1 MNQIFP
7 SPLRLPVSLLLG
19 LTLALAGWE
28 LAGQLS
34 VARWL
39 ATLLSPD
46 LTDTSQAVVHFS
58 WLPRLAICLLAGAAL
73 GLAGTLMQQ
82 VLRNPLASPTTL
94 GVASGAQLALMMVT
108 LFAPSWLLLGR
119 EWIAMAGGCL
129 AMGLVFAL
137 AWRHQL
143 NPVVIVF
150 AGLVINLYLAAISMG
165 LLLFFQEELK
175 GLLVW
180 GSGSL
185 VQNSWSGVSYLLPRL
200 LLAVVLAA
208 VLVRP
213 LAVLELDDASARSLG
228 VSLQHLRFA
237 GLGLAVFVTACVVS
251 VVGLIGFIGLA
262 APALVRLLGVRKLA
276 LRLLWAPLL
285 GALLLAATDLLL
297 QSLSRSGSVLIPT
310 GAMTALLGAP
320 LLLWLIPRLGIK
332 SGTPKANAA
341 LLVARH
347 PAPARL
353 VGLMLMGLVVAVMAS
368 LLFGQ
373 GIDGWH
379 WPSWL
384 RWQAQLEW
392 RLPRTLAAGAAGM
405 LLALAGTLLQR
416 VSSNPMASPELLGV
430 SGGTFMG
437 VIATALLLP
446 ALPLPMM
453 LAGGL
458 LGAFGCLLLLLL
470 VNRSHGFQPER
481 LLVNRSHGFQP
492 ERLLLSGIAI
502 TALFEPLQAIA
513 LANGDL
519 RVQQLLSWM
528 SGSTYY
534 VTLPIAGGLV
544 VLALTLLAACLLL
557 SRWLDLLPM
566 GPAVAAALGI
576 RLNRAQLAILL
587 LVAVLTASA
596 TLVVGPLSFVGLLA
610 PHMAKLMG
618 LVRARW
624 HLLGAAVSGA
634 LLMVS
639 ADWIGQQILFP
650 QEVPVGLV
658 STLLGGAY
666 FMWCLRRL

>member
-1 MNQIFP
+1 MSSSLS
-7 SPLRLPVSLLLG
+7 SPLLRPGLCLLVLTLG
-19 LTLALAGWE
+19 LACAE
-28 LAGQLS
+28 LARQLPGALWWQALFS
-34 VARWL
+34 PELDDAR
-39 ATLLSPD
+39 
-46 LTDTSQAVVHFS
+46 QAVVHFS

-108 LFAPSWLLLGR
+108 LLAPSWLLIGR
-119 EWIAMAGGCL
+119 EWIAMAGGSL

-137 AWRHQL
+137 AWRRQL

-185 VQNSWSGVSYLLPRL
+185 AQNSWSGVGYLLPRL
-200 LLAVVLAA
+200 LLAAMLAA

-228 VSLQHLRFA
+228 VSLKHLRFA
-237 GLGLAVFVTACVVS
+237 GLGLAVFITACVVS

-262 APALVRLLGVRKLA
+262 APAMVRLLGVRKLA
-276 LRLLWAPLL
+276 QRLLWAPIL

-297 QSLSRSGSVLIPT
+297 QTLSRFWPVLIPT

-332 SGTPKANAA
+332 QSAPKANSS
-341 LLVARH
+341 LQLARH
-347 PAPARL
+347 PAPTRL
-353 VGLMLMGLVVAVMAS
+353 VGLMVLGLAAAVIAS

-373 GIDGWH
+373 GMDGWG

-392 RLPRTLAAGAAGM
+392 RLPRTLAAGAAGV

-416 VSSNPMASPELLGV
+416 VSNNPMASPELLGV

-437 VIATALLLP
+437 VIAAALLLP
-446 ALPLPMM
+446 ALPLPM
-453 LAGGL
+453 LLLGGL
-458 LGAFGCLLLLLL
+458 VGAFACLLLLVLI
-470 VNRSHGFQPER
+470 NRRNGFQPER
-481 LLVNRSHGFQP
+481 I
-492 ERLLLSGIAI
+492 LLSGIAI

-534 VTLPIAGGLV
+534 VTQPVALALV
-544 VLALTLLAACLLL
+544 VLALLMLAACLLA
-557 SRWLDLLPM
+557 SRWLDLMPM
-566 GPAVAAALGI
+566 GPAVATALGI
-576 RLNRAQLAILL
+576 RLSRAQLTILL

-596 TLVVGPLSFVGLLA
+596 TMVIGPLSFAGLLA
-610 PHMAKLMG
+610 PHLARLMG

-624 HLLGAAVSGA
+624 HLLGAAGCGA

>member
-1 MNQIFP
+1 MKRLLT
-7 SPLRLPVSLLLG
+7 SPLLRPVSILLG
-19 LTLALAGWE
+19 LTLSLAYWE
-28 LAGQLS
+28 LARQLPGALWWQS
-34 VARWL
+34 LFAPNLDDV
-39 ATLLSPD
+39 
-46 LTDTSQAVVHFS
+46 SQAVVHFS
-58 WLPRLAICLLAGAAL
+58 WLPRFAVTLLAGAAL
-73 GLAGTLMQQ
+73 GLAGILMQQ

-119 EWIAMAGGCL
+119 EWIAMAGGSL

-137 AWRHQL
+137 AWRRQL

-200 LLAVVLAA
+200 LVAAALAV

-262 APALVRLLGVRKLA
+262 APAMVRLLGIRQLG
-276 LRLLWAPLL
+276 LRLLWAPIL
-285 GALLLAATDLLL
+285 GALMLAATDLLL
-297 QSLSRSGSVLIPT
+297 QSLSRFWPLLIPT

-332 SGTPKANAA
+332 SGAPKANAG

-353 VGLMLMGLVVAVMAS
+353 IGLLLVGLLLAVVAS
-368 LLFGQ
+368 LLVGQ
-373 GIDGWH
+373 GMAGWS

-392 RLPRTLAAGAAGM
+392 RLPRTLAAGAAGV

-416 VSSNPMASPELLGV
+416 VSNNPMASPELLGV

-446 ALPLPMM
+446 ALPLPLM
-453 LAGGL
+453 LSGGL
-458 LGAFGCLLLLLL
+458 LGAFGCLLLLVV
-470 VNRSHGFQPER
+470 VNRKQGFQPER
-481 LLVNRSHGFQP
+481 I
-492 ERLLLSGIAI
+492 LLSGIAI

-513 LANGDL
+513 LANGDM

-534 VTLPIAGGLV
+534 VTLPVAYGLV
-544 VLALTLLAACLLL
+544 GLALLMLAACLLV

-566 GPAVAAALGI
+566 GAAVATALGI

-624 HLLGAAVSGA
+624 HLLGAATSGA

-639 ADWIGQQILFP
+639 ADWVGQQILFP

>member
-1 MNQIFP
+1 MSSSLS
-7 SPLRLPVSLLLG
+7 SPLLRPGLCLLVLTLG
-19 LTLALAGWE
+19 LACAE
-28 LAGQLS
+28 LARQLPGALWWQALFS
-34 VARWL
+34 PELDDAR
-39 ATLLSPD
+39 
-46 LTDTSQAVVHFS
+46 QAVVHFS

-108 LFAPSWLLLGR
+108 LLAPSWLLIGR
-119 EWIAMAGGCL
+119 EWIAMAGGSL

-137 AWRHQL
+137 AWRRQL

-185 VQNSWSGVSYLLPRL
+185 AQNSWSGVGYLLPWL
-200 LLAVVLAA
+200 LLAAMLAA

-228 VSLQHLRFA
+228 VSLKHLRFA

-251 VVGLIGFIGLA
+251 VGGLIVFIGPV
-262 APALVRLLGVRKLA
+262 APGMVRLLGVRKLA
-276 LRLLWAPLL
+276 QRLLWAPIL

-297 QSLSRSGSVLIPT
+297 QTLSRFWPVLIPT

-332 SGTPKANAA
+332 QSAPKANSS
-341 LLVARH
+341 LQLARH
-347 PAPARL
+347 PAPTRL
-353 VGLMLMGLVVAVMAS
+353 VGLMVLGLAAAVIAS

-373 GIDGWH
+373 GMGGWG

-392 RLPRTLAAGAAGM
+392 RLPRTLAAGAAGV

-416 VSSNPMASPELLGV
+416 VSNNPMASPELLGV

-437 VIATALLLP
+437 VIAAALLLP

-453 LAGGL
+453 LLGGL
-458 LGAFGCLLLLLL
+458 VGAFACLLLLVLI
-470 VNRSHGFQPER
+470 NRRNGFQPER
-481 LLVNRSHGFQP
+481 I
-492 ERLLLSGIAI
+492 LLSGIAI

-534 VTLPIAGGLV
+534 VTQPVALALV
-544 VLALTLLAACLLL
+544 VLALLMLAACLLV
-557 SRWLDLLPM
+557 SRWLDLMPM
-566 GPAVAAALGI
+566 GPAVATALGI
-576 RLNRAQLAILL
+576 HLGRAQLTILL

-596 TLVVGPLSFVGLLA
+596 TMVIGPLSFAGLLA
-610 PHMAKLMG
+610 PHLARLMG

-624 HLLGAAVSGA
+624 HLLGAAGCGA

>member
-1 MNQIFP
+1 MSSSLS
-7 SPLRLPVSLLLG
+7 SPLLRPGLCLLVLTLG
-19 LTLALAGWE
+19 LACAE
-28 LAGQLS
+28 LARQLPGALWWQALFS
-34 VARWL
+34 PELDDAR
-39 ATLLSPD
+39 
-46 LTDTSQAVVHFS
+46 QAVVHFS

-108 LFAPSWLLLGR
+108 LLAPSWLLIGR
-119 EWIAMAGGCL
+119 EWIAMAGGSL

-137 AWRHQL
+137 AWRRQL

-185 VQNSWSGVSYLLPRL
+185 AQNSWSGVGYLLPRL
-200 LLAVVLAA
+200 LLAAMLAA

-228 VSLQHLRFA
+228 VSLKHLRFA
-237 GLGLAVFVTACVVS
+237 GLGLAVFITACVVS

-262 APALVRLLGVRKLA
+262 APAMVRLLGVRKLA
-276 LRLLWAPLL
+276 QRLLWAPIL

-297 QSLSRSGSVLIPT
+297 QTLSRFWPVLIPT

-332 SGTPKANAA
+332 QSAPKANSS
-341 LLVARH
+341 LLLARH
-347 PAPARL
+347 PAPTRL
-353 VGLMLMGLVVAVMAS
+353 VGLMVLGLAAAVIAS

-373 GIDGWH
+373 GMGGWG

-392 RLPRTLAAGAAGM
+392 RLPRTLAAGAAGV

-416 VSSNPMASPELLGV
+416 VSNNPMASPELLGV

-437 VIATALLLP
+437 VIAAALLLP

-453 LAGGL
+453 LLGGL
-458 LGAFGCLLLLLL
+458 VGAFACLLLLVLI
-470 VNRSHGFQPER
+470 NRRNGFQPER
-481 LLVNRSHGFQP
+481 I
-492 ERLLLSGIAI
+492 LLSGIAI

-534 VTLPIAGGLV
+534 VTQPVALALV
-544 VLALTLLAACLLL
+544 VLVLLMLAACLLA
-557 SRWLDLLPM
+557 SRWLDLMPM
-566 GPAVAAALGI
+566 GPAVATALGI
-576 RLNRAQLAILL
+576 HLGRAQLTILL

-596 TLVVGPLSFVGLLA
+596 TMVIGPLSFAGLLA
-610 PHMAKLMG
+610 PHLARLMG

-624 HLLGAAVSGA
+624 HLLGAAGCGA

>member
-1 MNQIFP
+1 MKRLLT
-7 SPLRLPVSLLLG
+7 SLLLRPVSILLG
-19 LTLALAGWE
+19 LTLSLACWE
-28 LAGQLS
+28 LARQLPGALWWQS
-34 VARWL
+34 LFAPNLDDV
-39 ATLLSPD
+39 
-46 LTDTSQAVVHFS
+46 SQAVVHFS
-58 WLPRLAICLLAGAAL
+58 WLPRLAVTLLAGAAL

-119 EWIAMAGGCL
+119 EWIAMAGGSL
-129 AMGLVFAL
+129 AMALVFAL
-137 AWRHQL
+137 AWRRQL

-200 LLAVVLAA
+200 LAAALLAA

-262 APALVRLLGVRKLA
+262 APAMVRLLGIRQLGQ
-276 LRLLWAPLL
+276 RLLWAPIL

-297 QSLSRSGSVLIPT
+297 QSLSRFWPVLIPT

-332 SGTPKANAA
+332 SGAPKANAA
-341 LLVARH
+341 LLVVRH

-353 VGLMLMGLVVAVMAS
+353 IGLLLVGLLLAVVAS
-368 LLFGQ
+368 LLVGQ
-373 GIDGWH
+373 GMTGWS

-392 RLPRTLAAGAAGM
+392 RLPRTLAAGAAGV

-416 VSSNPMASPELLGV
+416 VSNNPMASPELLGV

-446 ALPLPMM
+446 ALPLPLM
-453 LAGGL
+453 LVGGL
-458 LGAFGCLLLLLL
+458 LGAFGCLLLLVV
-470 VNRSHGFQPER
+470 VNRKHGFQPER
-481 LLVNRSHGFQP
+481 I
-492 ERLLLSGIAI
+492 LLSGIAI
-502 TALFEPLQAIA
+502 TVLFEPLQAIA
-513 LANGDL
+513 LANGDM

-534 VTLPIAGGLV
+534 VTLPVAYGLV
-544 VLALTLLAACLLL
+544 GLALLMLAACLLV

-566 GPAVAAALGI
+566 GSAVATALGI

-624 HLLGAAVSGA
+624 HLLGAAASGA

>member
-1 MNQIFP
+1 MSSSLS
-7 SPLRLPVSLLLG
+7 SPLLRPGLCLLVLTLG
-19 LTLALAGWE
+19 LACAE
-28 LAGQLS
+28 LARQLPGALWWQALFS
-34 VARWL
+34 PELDDAR
-39 ATLLSPD
+39 
-46 LTDTSQAVVHFS
+46 QAVVHFS

-108 LFAPSWLLLGR
+108 LLAPSWLLIGR
-119 EWIAMAGGCL
+119 EWIAMAGGSL

-137 AWRHQL
+137 AWRRQL

-185 VQNSWSGVSYLLPRL
+185 AQNSWSGVGYLLPRL
-200 LLAVVLAA
+200 LLAAMLAA

-228 VSLQHLRFA
+228 VSLKHLRFA
-237 GLGLAVFVTACVVS
+237 GLGLAVFITACVVS

-262 APALVRLLGVRKLA
+262 APAMVRLLGVRKLA
-276 LRLLWAPLL
+276 QRLLWAPIL

-297 QSLSRSGSVLIPT
+297 QTLSRFWPVLIPT

-332 SGTPKANAA
+332 QSAPKANSS
-341 LLVARH
+341 LQLARH
-347 PAPARL
+347 PAPTRL
-353 VGLMLMGLVVAVMAS
+353 VGLMVLGLAAAVIAS

-373 GIDGWH
+373 GMGGWH

-392 RLPRTLAAGAAGM
+392 RLPRTLAAGAAGV

-416 VSSNPMASPELLGV
+416 VSNNPMASPELLGV

-437 VIATALLLP
+437 VIAAALLLP

-453 LAGGL
+453 LLGGL
-458 LGAFGCLLLLLL
+458 VGAFACLLLLVLI
-470 VNRSHGFQPER
+470 NRRNGFQPER
-481 LLVNRSHGFQP
+481 I
-492 ERLLLSGIAI
+492 LLSGIAI

-534 VTLPIAGGLV
+534 VTQPVALALV
-544 VLALTLLAACLLL
+544 VLALLMLAACLLV
-557 SRWLDLLPM
+557 SRWLDLMPM
-566 GPAVAAALGI
+566 GPAVATALGI
-576 RLNRAQLAILL
+576 HLGRAQLTILL

-596 TLVVGPLSFVGLLA
+596 TMVIGPLSFAGLLA
-610 PHMAKLMG
+610 PHLARLMG

-624 HLLGAAVSGA
+624 HLLGAAGCGA

>member
-1 MNQIFP
+1 MSSSLS
-7 SPLRLPVSLLLG
+7 SPLLRPGLCLLVLTLG
-19 LTLALAGWE
+19 LACAE
-28 LAGQLS
+28 LARQLPGALWWQALFS
-34 VARWL
+34 PELDDAR
-39 ATLLSPD
+39 
-46 LTDTSQAVVHFS
+46 QAVVHFS

-108 LFAPSWLLLGR
+108 LLAPSWLLIGR
-119 EWIAMAGGCL
+119 EWIAMAGGSL

-137 AWRHQL
+137 AWRRQL

-185 VQNSWSGVSYLLPRL
+185 AQNSWSGVGYLLPRL
-200 LLAVVLAA
+200 LLAAMLAV

-228 VSLQHLRFA
+228 VSLKHLRLA

-262 APALVRLLGVRKLA
+262 APAMVRLLGVRKLA
-276 LRLLWAPLL
+276 QRLLWAPIL

-297 QSLSRSGSVLIPT
+297 QTLSRFWPVLIPT

-332 SGTPKANAA
+332 QSAPKANSS
-341 LLVARH
+341 LLLARH
-347 PAPARL
+347 PAPTRL
-353 VGLMLMGLVVAVMAS
+353 VGLMVLGLAAAVIAS

-373 GIDGWH
+373 GMGGWG

-392 RLPRTLAAGAAGM
+392 RLPRTLAAGAAGV

-416 VSSNPMASPELLGV
+416 VSNNPMASPELLGV

-437 VIATALLLP
+437 VIAAALLLP

-453 LAGGL
+453 LLGGL
-458 LGAFGCLLLLLL
+458 VGAFACLLLLVLI
-470 VNRSHGFQPER
+470 NRRNGFQPER
-481 LLVNRSHGFQP
+481 I
-492 ERLLLSGIAI
+492 LLSGIAI

-534 VTLPIAGGLV
+534 VTQPVALALV
-544 VLALTLLAACLLL
+544 VLALLMLAACLLV
-557 SRWLDLLPM
+557 SRWLDIMPM
-566 GPAVAAALGI
+566 GPAVATALGI
-576 RLNRAQLAILL
+576 HLGRAQLTILL

-596 TLVVGPLSFVGLLA
+596 TMVIGPLSFAGLLA
-610 PHMAKLMG
+610 PHLARLMG

-624 HLLGAAVSGA
+624 HLLGAAGCGA

>member
-1 MNQIFP
+1 MKHIFP
-7 SPLRLPVSLLLG
+7 SPLLRPALILLG
-19 LTLALAGWE
+19 LTLSLACWE
-28 LAGQLS
+28 LARQLPG
-34 VARWL
+34 VLWWQTLFAPNLDDAR
-39 ATLLSPD
+39 
-46 LTDTSQAVVHFS
+46 QAVVHFS
-58 WLPRLAICLLAGAAL
+58 WLPRLTVTLLAGAAL

-94 GVASGAQLALMMVT
+94 GVASGAQLALMVVT

-119 EWIAMAGGCL
+119 EWIAMAGGSL
-129 AMGLVFAL
+129 AMALVFAL
-137 AWRHQL
+137 AWRRQL

-185 VQNSWSGVSYLLPRL
+185 AQNSWSGVHYLLPRL
-200 LLAVVLAA
+200 LVAGVLAA

-228 VSLQHLRFA
+228 VSLQHLRLA

-262 APALVRLLGVRKLA
+262 APAMVRLLGIRQLGQ
-276 LRLLWAPLL
+276 RLLWAPVL

-297 QSLSRSGSVLIPT
+297 QSVSRFWPMLIPT

-320 LLLWLIPRLGIK
+320 LLLWLIPRLSLK
-332 SGTPKANAA
+332 SGTPKASTG

-347 PAPARL
+347 LAPTRL
-353 VGLMLMGLVVAVMAS
+353 ITLLLLGLGLAIIGS

-373 GIDGWH
+373 GMHGWS

-392 RLPRTLAAGAAGM
+392 RLPRTLAAGAAGI

-416 VSSNPMASPELLGV
+416 VSNNPMASPELLGV

-446 ALPLPMM
+446 ALPLPIM
-453 LAGGL
+453 LLGGL
-458 LGAFGCLLLLLL
+458 IGAFGCLLLLVL
-470 VNRSHGFQPER
+470 VNRKHGFQPER
-481 LLVNRSHGFQP
+481 I
-492 ERLLLSGIAI
+492 LLSGIAI

-513 LANGDL
+513 LANGDM

-534 VTLPIAGGLV
+534 VTLPVAYGLV
-544 VLALTLLAACLLL
+544 ALAVLMLAACLLI

-566 GPAVAAALGI
+566 GPALATALGI

-624 HLLGAAVSGA
+624 HLLGAAASGA

-650 QEVPVGLV
+650 QDVPVGLV

>member
-1 MNQIFP
+1 MSSSLS
-7 SPLRLPVSLLLG
+7 SPLLRPGLCLLVLTLG
-19 LTLALAGWE
+19 LACAELSRQLPGALWWQALFSPE
-28 LAGQLS
+28 LDD
-34 VARWL
+34 AR
-39 ATLLSPD
+39 
-46 LTDTSQAVVHFS
+46 QAVVHFS

-108 LFAPSWLLLGR
+108 LLAPSWLLIGR
-119 EWIAMAGGCL
+119 EWIAMAGGSL

-137 AWRHQL
+137 AWRRQL

-185 VQNSWSGVSYLLPRL
+185 AQNSWSGVGYLLPRL
-200 LLAVVLAA
+200 LLAAMLAA

-228 VSLQHLRFA
+228 VSLKHLRFA
-237 GLGLAVFVTACVVS
+237 GLGLAVFITACVVS

-262 APALVRLLGVRKLA
+262 APAMVRLLGVRKLA
-276 LRLLWAPLL
+276 QRLLWAPIL

-297 QSLSRSGSVLIPT
+297 QTLSRFWPVLIPT

-332 SGTPKANAA
+332 QSAPKANSS
-341 LLVARH
+341 LQLARH
-347 PAPARL
+347 PAPTRL
-353 VGLMLMGLVVAVMAS
+353 VGLMVLGLAAAMIAS

-373 GIDGWH
+373 GMGGWG

-392 RLPRTLAAGAAGM
+392 RLPRTLAAGAAGV

-416 VSSNPMASPELLGV
+416 VSNNPMASPELLGV

-437 VIATALLLP
+437 VIAAALLLP

-453 LAGGL
+453 LLGGL
-458 LGAFGCLLLLLL
+458 MGAFACLLLLVLI
-470 VNRSHGFQPER
+470 NRRNGFQPER
-481 LLVNRSHGFQP
+481 I
-492 ERLLLSGIAI
+492 LLSGIAI

-534 VTLPIAGGLV
+534 VTQPVALALV
-544 VLALTLLAACLLL
+544 VLALLMLAACLLV
-557 SRWLDLLPM
+557 SRWLDLMPM
-566 GPAVAAALGI
+566 GPAVATALGI
-576 RLNRAQLAILL
+576 HLGRAQLTILL

-596 TLVVGPLSFVGLLA
+596 TMVIGPLSFAGLLA
-610 PHMAKLMG
+610 PHLARLMG

-624 HLLGAAVSGA
+624 HLLGAAGCGA

>member
-1 MNQIFP
+1 MSSSLS
-7 SPLRLPVSLLLG
+7 SPLLRPGLCLLVLTLG
-19 LTLALAGWE
+19 LACTE
-28 LAGQLS
+28 LARQLPGALWWQALFS
-34 VARWL
+34 PELDDAR
-39 ATLLSPD
+39 
-46 LTDTSQAVVHFS
+46 QAVVHFS

-108 LFAPSWLLLGR
+108 LLAPSWLLIGR
-119 EWIAMAGGCL
+119 EWIAMAGGSL

-137 AWRHQL
+137 AWRRQL

-185 VQNSWSGVSYLLPRL
+185 AQNSWSGVGYLLPRL
-200 LLAVVLAA
+200 LLAAMLAA

-228 VSLQHLRFA
+228 VSLKHLRLA

-262 APALVRLLGVRKLA
+262 APAMVRLLGVRKLA
-276 LRLLWAPLL
+276 QRLLWAPIL

-297 QSLSRSGSVLIPT
+297 QTLSRFWPVLIPT

-332 SGTPKANAA
+332 QSAPKANSS
-341 LLVARH
+341 LLLARH
-347 PAPARL
+347 PAPTRL
-353 VGLMLMGLVVAVMAS
+353 VGLMVLGLAAAVIAS

-373 GIDGWH
+373 GMGGWG

-392 RLPRTLAAGAAGM
+392 RLPRTLAAGAAGV

-416 VSSNPMASPELLGV
+416 VSNNPMASPELLGV

-437 VIATALLLP
+437 VIAAALLLP

-453 LAGGL
+453 LLGGL
-458 LGAFGCLLLLLL
+458 VGAFACLLLLVLI
-470 VNRSHGFQPER
+470 NRRNGFQPER
-481 LLVNRSHGFQP
+481 I
-492 ERLLLSGIAI
+492 LLSGIAI

-534 VTLPIAGGLV
+534 VTQPVVLALV
-544 VLALTLLAACLLL
+544 VLALLMLAACLLA
-557 SRWLDLLPM
+557 SRWLDLMPM
-566 GPAVAAALGI
+566 GPAVATALGI
-576 RLNRAQLAILL
+576 HLGRAQLTILL

-596 TLVVGPLSFVGLLA
+596 TMVIGPLSFAGLLA
-610 PHMAKLMG
+610 PHLARLMG

-624 HLLGAAVSGA
+624 HLLGAAGCGA

>member
-1 MNQIFP
+1 MKHIFP
-7 SPLRLPVSLLLG
+7 SPLLRPTLILLG
-19 LTLALAGWE
+19 LTLSLACWE
-28 LAGQLS
+28 LARQLPG
-34 VARWL
+34 VLWWQTLFAPNLDDAR
-39 ATLLSPD
+39 
-46 LTDTSQAVVHFS
+46 QAVVHFS
-58 WLPRLAICLLAGAAL
+58 WLPRLTVTLLAGAAL

-119 EWIAMAGGCL
+119 EWIAMAGGSL
-129 AMGLVFAL
+129 AMALVFAL
-137 AWRHQL
+137 AWRRQL

-185 VQNSWSGVSYLLPRL
+185 AQNSWSGVHYLLPRL
-200 LLAVVLAA
+200 LVAGGLAA
-208 VLVRP
+208 ALVRP

-228 VSLQHLRFA
+228 VSLQHLRLA

-262 APALVRLLGVRKLA
+262 APAMVRLLGIRQLGQ
-276 LRLLWAPLL
+276 RLLWAPVL

-297 QSLSRSGSVLIPT
+297 QSVSRFRPMLIPT

-320 LLLWLIPRLGIK
+320 LLLWLIPRLSLK
-332 SGTPKANAA
+332 SGTPKASTG

-347 PAPARL
+347 PAPTRL
-353 VGLMLMGLVVAVMAS
+353 ITLLLLGLGLAIIGS

-373 GIDGWH
+373 GMHGWS

-392 RLPRTLAAGAAGM
+392 RLPRTLAAGAAGI

-416 VSSNPMASPELLGV
+416 VSNNPMASPELLGV

-453 LAGGL
+453 LLGGL
-458 LGAFGCLLLLLL
+458 IGAFGCLLLLVL
-470 VNRSHGFQPER
+470 VNRKHGFQPER
-481 LLVNRSHGFQP
+481 I
-492 ERLLLSGIAI
+492 LLSGIAI

-513 LANGDL
+513 LANGDM

-534 VTLPIAGGLV
+534 VTLPVAYGLV
-544 VLALTLLAACLLL
+544 VLAVLMLAACLLI

-566 GPAVAAALGI
+566 GPALATALGI

-624 HLLGAAVSGA
+624 HLLGAAASGA

-650 QEVPVGLV
+650 QDVPVGLV

>member
-1 MNQIFP
+1 MSSSLS
-7 SPLRLPVSLLLG
+7 SPLLRPGLCLLVLTLG
-19 LTLALAGWE
+19 LACAE
-28 LAGQLS
+28 LARQLPGALWWQALFS
-34 VARWL
+34 PELDDAR
-39 ATLLSPD
+39 
-46 LTDTSQAVVHFS
+46 QAVVHFS

-108 LFAPSWLLLGR
+108 LLAPSWLLIGR
-119 EWIAMAGGCL
+119 EWIAMAGGSL

-137 AWRHQL
+137 AWRRQL

-185 VQNSWSGVSYLLPRL
+185 AQNSWSGVGYLLPRL
-200 LLAVVLAA
+200 LLAAMLAA

-228 VSLQHLRFA
+228 VSLKHLRFA
-237 GLGLAVFVTACVVS
+237 GLGLAVFITACVVS

-262 APALVRLLGVRKLA
+262 APAMVRLLGVRKLA
-276 LRLLWAPLL
+276 QRLLWALIL

-297 QSLSRSGSVLIPT
+297 QTLSRFWPVLIPT

-320 LLLWLIPRLGIK
+320 LLLWLIPRLGFK
-332 SGTPKANAA
+332 QSSPKANSS
-341 LLVARH
+341 LQLARH
-347 PAPARL
+347 PAPTRL
-353 VGLMLMGLVVAVMAS
+353 VGLMVLGLAAAVIAS

-373 GIDGWH
+373 GMGGWH

-392 RLPRTLAAGAAGM
+392 RLPRTLAAGAAGV

-416 VSSNPMASPELLGV
+416 VSNNPMASPELLGV

-437 VIATALLLP
+437 VIAAALLLP

-453 LAGGL
+453 LLGGL
-458 LGAFGCLLLLLL
+458 VGAFACLLLLVLI
-470 VNRSHGFQPER
+470 NRRNGFQPER
-481 LLVNRSHGFQP
+481 I
-492 ERLLLSGIAI
+492 LLSGIAI

-534 VTLPIAGGLV
+534 VTQPVALALV
-544 VLALTLLAACLLL
+544 VLALLMLAACLLV
-557 SRWLDLLPM
+557 SRWLDLMPM
-566 GPAVAAALGI
+566 GPAVATALGI
-576 RLNRAQLAILL
+576 HLGRAQLTILL

-596 TLVVGPLSFVGLLA
+596 TMVIGPLSFAGLLA
-610 PHMAKLMG
+610 PHLARLMG

-624 HLLGAAVSGA
+624 HLLGAAGCGA

>member
-1 MNQIFP
+1 MSSSLS
-7 SPLRLPVSLLLG
+7 SPLLRPGLCLLVLTLG
-19 LTLALAGWE
+19 LACAE
-28 LAGQLS
+28 LARQLPGALWWQALFS
-34 VARWL
+34 PELDDAR
-39 ATLLSPD
+39 
-46 LTDTSQAVVHFS
+46 QAVVHFS

-108 LFAPSWLLLGR
+108 LLAPSWLLIGR
-119 EWIAMAGGCL
+119 EWVAMAGGSL

-137 AWRHQL
+137 AWRRQL

-185 VQNSWSGVSYLLPRL
+185 AQNSWSGVGYLLPRL
-200 LLAVVLAA
+200 LLAAMLAV

-228 VSLQHLRFA
+228 VSLKHLRFA
-237 GLGLAVFVTACVVS
+237 GLGLAVFITACVVS

-262 APALVRLLGVRKLA
+262 APAMVRLLGVRKLA
-276 LRLLWAPLL
+276 QRLLWAPIL

-297 QSLSRSGSVLIPT
+297 QTLSRFWPVLIPT

-332 SGTPKANAA
+332 QSAPKANSS
-341 LLVARH
+341 LQLARH
-347 PAPARL
+347 PAPTRL
-353 VGLMLMGLVVAVMAS
+353 VGLMVLGLAAAVIAS

-373 GIDGWH
+373 GMGGWG

-392 RLPRTLAAGAAGM
+392 RLPRTLAAGAAGV

-416 VSSNPMASPELLGV
+416 VSNNPMASPELLGV

-437 VIATALLLP
+437 VIAAALLLP

-453 LAGGL
+453 LLGGL
-458 LGAFGCLLLLLL
+458 VGAFACLLLLVLI
-470 VNRSHGFQPER
+470 NRRNGFQPER
-481 LLVNRSHGFQP
+481 I
-492 ERLLLSGIAI
+492 LLSGIAI

-534 VTLPIAGGLV
+534 VTLPVAYGLV
-544 VLALTLLAACLLL
+544 GLALLMLAACLLV
-557 SRWLDLLPM
+557 SRWLDLMPM
-566 GPAVAAALGI
+566 GPAVATALGI
-576 RLNRAQLAILL
+576 HLGRAQLTILL

-596 TLVVGPLSFVGLLA
+596 TMVIGPLSFAGLLA
-610 PHMAKLMG
+610 PHLARLMG

-624 HLLGAAVSGA
+624 HLLGAAGCGA

>member
-1 MNQIFP
+1 MSSSLS
-7 SPLRLPVSLLLG
+7 SPLLRPGLCLLVLTLG
-19 LTLALAGWE
+19 LACAE
-28 LAGQLS
+28 LARQLPGALWWQALFS
-34 VARWL
+34 PELDDAR
-39 ATLLSPD
+39 
-46 LTDTSQAVVHFS
+46 QAVVHFS

-108 LFAPSWLLLGR
+108 LLAPSWLLIGR
-119 EWIAMAGGCL
+119 EWIAMAGGSL

-137 AWRHQL
+137 AWRRQL

-185 VQNSWSGVSYLLPRL
+185 AQNSWSGVGYLLPRL
-200 LLAVVLAA
+200 LLAAMLAA

-228 VSLQHLRFA
+228 VSLKHLRFA
-237 GLGLAVFVTACVVS
+237 GLGLAVFITACVVS

-262 APALVRLLGVRKLA
+262 APAMVRLLGVRKLA
-276 LRLLWAPLL
+276 QRLLWAPIL

-297 QSLSRSGSVLIPT
+297 QTLSRFWPVLIPT

-332 SGTPKANAA
+332 QSAPKANSS
-341 LLVARH
+341 LLLARH
-347 PAPARL
+347 PAPTRL
-353 VGLMLMGLVVAVMAS
+353 VGLMVLGLAAAVIAS

-373 GIDGWH
+373 GMGGWG

-392 RLPRTLAAGAAGM
+392 RLPRTLAAGAAGV

-416 VSSNPMASPELLGV
+416 VSNNPMASPELLGV

-437 VIATALLLP
+437 VIAAALLLP

-453 LAGGL
+453 LLGGL
-458 LGAFGCLLLLLL
+458 VGAFACLLLLVLI
-470 VNRSHGFQPER
+470 NRRNGFQPER
-481 LLVNRSHGFQP
+481 I
-492 ERLLLSGIAI
+492 LLSGIAI
-502 TALFEPLQAIA
+502 TALLEPLQAIA

-534 VTLPIAGGLV
+534 VTQPVALALV
-544 VLALTLLAACLLL
+544 VLALLMLAACLLA
-557 SRWLDLLPM
+557 SRWLDLMPM
-566 GPAVAAALGI
+566 GPAVATALGI
-576 RLNRAQLAILL
+576 HLGRAQLTILL

-596 TLVVGPLSFVGLLA
+596 TMVIGPLSFAGLLA
-610 PHMAKLMG
+610 PHLARLMG

-624 HLLGAAVSGA
+624 HLLGAAGCGA

>member
-1 MNQIFP
+1 MKRLLT
-7 SPLRLPVSLLLG
+7 SPLLRPVSILLG
-19 LTLALAGWE
+19 LTLSLAYWE
-28 LAGQLS
+28 LARQLPGALWWQS
-34 VARWL
+34 LFAPNLDDV
-39 ATLLSPD
+39 
-46 LTDTSQAVVHFS
+46 SQAVVHFS
-58 WLPRLAICLLAGAAL
+58 WLPRLAVTLLAGAAL

-119 EWIAMAGGCL
+119 EWIAMAGGSL
-129 AMGLVFAL
+129 AMALVFAL
-137 AWRHQL
+137 AWRRQL

-200 LLAVVLAA
+200 LAAAALAA

-228 VSLQHLRFA
+228 VSLLHLRFA

-262 APALVRLLGVRKLA
+262 APAMVRLLGIRQLGQ
-276 LRLLWAPLL
+276 RLLWAPIL

-297 QSLSRSGSVLIPT
+297 QSLSRFWPVLIPT

-332 SGTPKANAA
+332 SGAPKANAG

-353 VGLMLMGLVVAVMAS
+353 IGLLLVGLLLAVVAS

-373 GIDGWH
+373 GMTGWS

-392 RLPRTLAAGAAGM
+392 RLPRTLAAGAAGV

-416 VSSNPMASPELLGV
+416 VSNNPMASPELLGV

-446 ALPLPMM
+446 ALPLPIM
-453 LAGGL
+453 LLGGL
-458 LGAFGCLLLLLL
+458 IGAFACLLLLVV
-470 VNRSHGFQPER
+470 VNRKHGFQPER
-481 LLVNRSHGFQP
+481 I
-492 ERLLLSGIAI
+492 LLSGIAI

-534 VTLPIAGGLV
+534 VTLPVAYGLV
-544 VLALTLLAACLLL
+544 GLALLMLAACLLV

-566 GPAVAAALGI
+566 GSAVATALGI

-624 HLLGAAVSGA
+624 HLLGAAASGA

-639 ADWIGQQILFP
+639 ADWVGQQILFP

>member
-1 MNQIFP
+1 MKHIFP
-7 SPLRLPVSLLLG
+7 SPLLRPALILLG
-19 LTLALAGWE
+19 LTLSLAGWG
-28 LAGQLS
+28 LARQVPGALWWQ
-34 VARWL
+34 
-39 ATLLSPD
+39 TLFSPNLD
-46 LTDTSQAVVHFS
+46 DVRQAVVHFS
-58 WLPRLAICLLAGAAL
+58 WLPRLTVTLLAGAAL

-119 EWIAMAGGCL
+119 EWIAMAGGSL
-129 AMGLVFAL
+129 AMALVFAL
-137 AWRHQL
+137 AWRRQL

-150 AGLVINLYLAAISMG
+150 AGLVTNLYLAAISMG

-185 VQNSWSGVSYLLPRL
+185 AQNSWSGVSYLLPRL
-200 LLAVVLAA
+200 LVAGGLAA

-228 VSLQHLRFA
+228 VSLQQLRLA

-262 APALVRLLGVRKLA
+262 APAMVRLLGIRQLGQ
-276 LRLLWAPLL
+276 RLLWGPVL
-285 GALLLAATDLLL
+285 GALLLTATDLLL
-297 QSLSRSGSVLIPT
+297 QTLSNVWPVLIPT

-320 LLLWLIPRLGIK
+320 LLLWLIPRLALK
-332 SGTPKANAA
+332 SGSPKGTSG
-341 LLVARH
+341 LSVARH
-347 PAPARL
+347 PAPTRLLTLLLLGLGLAIIGSLL
-353 VGLMLMGLVVAVMAS
+353 VGQGMA
-368 LLFGQ
+368 
-373 GIDGWH
+373 GWS

-392 RLPRTLAAGAAGM
+392 RLPRTLAAGAAGV

-416 VSSNPMASPELLGV
+416 VSNNPMASPELLGV

-446 ALPLPMM
+446 ALPLPIM
-453 LAGGL
+453 LLGGL
-458 LGAFGCLLLLLL
+458 IGAFACLLLLVL
-470 VNRSHGFQPER
+470 VNRKHGFQPER
-481 LLVNRSHGFQP
+481 I
-492 ERLLLSGIAI
+492 LLSGIAI

-513 LANGDL
+513 LANGDM

-534 VTLPIAGGLV
+534 VTLPVAYGLV
-544 VLALTLLAACLLL
+544 ALAVLMLAACLLI

-566 GPAVAAALGI
+566 GSALATALGI

-624 HLLGAAVSGA
+624 HLLGAAAAGA

-650 QEVPVGLV
+650 QDVPVGLV

>member
-1 MNQIFP
+1 MSSSLS
-7 SPLRLPVSLLLG
+7 SPLLRPGLCLLVLTLG
-19 LTLALAGWE
+19 LACAE
-28 LAGQLS
+28 LARQLPGALWWQALFS
-34 VARWL
+34 PELDDAR
-39 ATLLSPD
+39 
-46 LTDTSQAVVHFS
+46 QAVVHFS

-108 LFAPSWLLLGR
+108 LLAPSWLLIGR
-119 EWIAMAGGCL
+119 EWIAMAGGSL

-137 AWRHQL
+137 AWRRQL

-185 VQNSWSGVSYLLPRL
+185 AQNSWSGVGYLLPRL
-200 LLAVVLAA
+200 LLAAMLAV

-228 VSLQHLRFA
+228 VSLKHLRLA

-262 APALVRLLGVRKLA
+262 APAMVRLLGVRKLA
-276 LRLLWAPLL
+276 QRLLWAPIL

-297 QSLSRSGSVLIPT
+297 QTLSRFWPVLIPT

-332 SGTPKANAA
+332 QSAPKANSS
-341 LLVARH
+341 LQLARH
-347 PAPARL
+347 PAPTRL
-353 VGLMLMGLVVAVMAS
+353 VGLMVLGLAAAVIAS

-373 GIDGWH
+373 GMGGWG

-392 RLPRTLAAGAAGM
+392 RLPRTLAAGAAGV

-416 VSSNPMASPELLGV
+416 VSNNPMASPELLGV

-437 VIATALLLP
+437 VIAAALLLP

-453 LAGGL
+453 LLGGL
-458 LGAFGCLLLLLL
+458 VGAFACLLLLVLI
-470 VNRSHGFQPER
+470 NRRNGFQPER
-481 LLVNRSHGFQP
+481 I
-492 ERLLLSGIAI
+492 LLSGIAI

-534 VTLPIAGGLV
+534 VTQPVALALV
-544 VLALTLLAACLLL
+544 VLALLMLAACLLV
-557 SRWLDLLPM
+557 SRWLDLMPM
-566 GPAVAAALGI
+566 GSAVATALGI
-576 RLNRAQLAILL
+576 HLGRAQLTILL

-596 TLVVGPLSFVGLLA
+596 TMVIGPLSFAGLLA
-610 PHMAKLMG
+610 PHLARLMG

-624 HLLGAAVSGA
+624 HLLGAAGCGA

>member
-1 MNQIFP
+1 MSSSLS
-7 SPLRLPVSLLLG
+7 SPLLRPGLCLLVLTLG
-19 LTLALAGWE
+19 LACAE
-28 LAGQLS
+28 LARQLPGALWWQALFS
-34 VARWL
+34 PELDDAR
-39 ATLLSPD
+39 
-46 LTDTSQAVVHFS
+46 QAVVHFS

-108 LFAPSWLLLGR
+108 LLAPSWLLIGR
-119 EWIAMAGGCL
+119 EWIAMAGGSL

-137 AWRHQL
+137 AWRRQL

-185 VQNSWSGVSYLLPRL
+185 AQNSWSGVGYLLPRL
-200 LLAVVLAA
+200 LLAAMLAV

-228 VSLQHLRFA
+228 VSLKHLRFA
-237 GLGLAVFVTACVVS
+237 GLGLAVFITACVVS

-262 APALVRLLGVRKLA
+262 APAMVRLLGVRKLA
-276 LRLLWAPLL
+276 QRLLWALIL

-297 QSLSRSGSVLIPT
+297 QTLSRFWPVLIPT

-332 SGTPKANAA
+332 QSAPKANSS
-341 LLVARH
+341 LLLARH
-347 PAPARL
+347 PAPTRL
-353 VGLMLMGLVVAVMAS
+353 VGLMVLGLAAAVIAS

-373 GIDGWH
+373 GMGGWH

-392 RLPRTLAAGAAGM
+392 RLPRTLAAGAAGV

-416 VSSNPMASPELLGV
+416 VSNNPMASPELLGV

-437 VIATALLLP
+437 VIAAALLLP

-453 LAGGL
+453 LLGGL
-458 LGAFGCLLLLLL
+458 VGAFACLLLLVLI
-470 VNRSHGFQPER
+470 NRRNGFQPE
-481 LLVNRSHGFQP
+481 LI
-492 ERLLLSGIAI
+492 LLSGIAI

-534 VTLPIAGGLV
+534 VTQPVALALV
-544 VLALTLLAACLLL
+544 VLALLMLAACLLV
-557 SRWLDLLPM
+557 SRWLDLMPM
-566 GPAVAAALGI
+566 GPAVATALGI
-576 RLNRAQLAILL
+576 HLGRAQLTILL

-596 TLVVGPLSFVGLLA
+596 TMVIGPLSFAGLLA
-610 PHMAKLMG
+610 PHLARLMG

-624 HLLGAAVSGA
+624 HLLGAAGCGA

>member
-1 MNQIFP
+1 MTRLFP
-7 SPLRLPVSLLLG
+7 LPLRRPSLILLG
-19 LTLALAGWE
+19 LTLSLACWE
-28 LAGQLS
+28 LSRQLPAS
-34 VARWL
+34 LWWQSLFSPELEDAR
-39 ATLLSPD
+39 
-46 LTDTSQAVVHFS
+46 QAVVYFS
-58 WLPRLAICLLAGAAL
+58 WLPRLAVTLLAGSAL

-119 EWIAMAGGCL
+119 EWIAMAGGSL
-129 AMGLVFAL
+129 AMALVFAL
-137 AWRHQL
+137 AWRRQL

-200 LLAVVLAA
+200 LVAGVLAA
-208 VLVRP
+208 LLVRP

-237 GLGLAVFVTACVVS
+237 GLGLAVFITACVVS

-262 APALVRLLGVRKLA
+262 APALVRLLGIRRLA
-276 LRLLWAPLL
+276 LRLVWAPVL
-285 GALLLAATDLLL
+285 GALLLTATDLLL
-297 QSLSRSGSVLIPT
+297 QTLSRFWPVLIPT

-332 SGTPKANAA
+332 SGTPKANAT

-353 VGLMLMGLVVAVMAS
+353 IGLLLLGLLAAVLIS

-373 GIDGWH
+373 GMHGWS
-379 WPSWL
+379 WPNWL

-392 RLPRTLAAGAAGM
+392 RLPRTLAAAAAGV

-416 VSSNPMASPELLGV
+416 VSNNPMASPELLGV

-437 VIATALLLP
+437 VIGTALLLP
-446 ALPLPMM
+446 ALPLAMM
-453 LAGGL
+453 LLGGL
-458 LGAFGCLLLLLL
+458 VGAFGCLLLL
-470 VNRSHGFQPER
+470 VAINRRHGFQPER
-481 LLVNRSHGFQP
+481 I
-492 ERLLLSGIAI
+492 LLSGIAI

-534 VTLPIAGGLV
+534 VTLPVASALV
-544 VLALTLLAACLLL
+544 GLALLMLAACLLI
-557 SRWLDLLPM
+557 SRWLDLMPM
-566 GPAVAAALGI
+566 GAAVATALGI
-576 RLNRAQLAILL
+576 RLSLAQLVILL

-624 HLLGAAVSGA
+624 HLLGAAGSGT

-650 QEVPVGLV
+650 QDVPVGLV

-666 FMWCLRRL
+666 FMWCLRRI

>member
-1 MNQIFP
+1 MKHLFP
-7 SPLRLPVSLLLG
+7 SPLLRPALILLG
-19 LTLALAGWE
+19 LTLSLACWE
-28 LAGQLS
+28 LARQLPGALWWQTLFAPNLDD
-34 VARWL
+34 AR
-39 ATLLSPD
+39 
-46 LTDTSQAVVHFS
+46 QAVVHFS
-58 WLPRLAICLLAGAAL
+58 WLPRLTVTLLAGAAL

-119 EWIAMAGGCL
+119 EWIAMAGGSL
-129 AMGLVFAL
+129 AMALVFAL
-137 AWRHQL
+137 AWRRQL

-185 VQNSWSGVSYLLPRL
+185 AQNSWNGVSYLLPRL
-200 LLAVVLAA
+200 LVAGGLAA
-208 VLVRP
+208 ALVRP

-228 VSLQHLRFA
+228 VSLQHLRLA

-262 APALVRLLGVRKLA
+262 APAMVRLLGIRQLGQ
-276 LRLLWAPLL
+276 RLLWAPVL

-297 QSLSRSGSVLIPT
+297 QSVSRFWPMLIPT

-320 LLLWLIPRLGIK
+320 LLLWLIPRLSFK
-332 SGTPKANAA
+332 SGTPKASTG

-347 PAPARL
+347 PAPTRL
-353 VGLMLMGLVVAVMAS
+353 ITLLLLGLGLAIIGS

-373 GIDGWH
+373 GMHGWS

-392 RLPRTLAAGAAGM
+392 RLPRTLAAGAAGI

-416 VSSNPMASPELLGV
+416 VSNNPMASPELLGV

-453 LAGGL
+453 LLGGL
-458 LGAFGCLLLLLL
+458 IGAFGCLLLLVL
-470 VNRSHGFQPER
+470 VNRKHGFQPER
-481 LLVNRSHGFQP
+481 I
-492 ERLLLSGIAI
+492 LLSGIAI

-513 LANGDL
+513 LANGDM

-534 VTLPIAGGLV
+534 VTLPVAYGLV
-544 VLALTLLAACLLL
+544 ALAVLMLAACLLI

-566 GPAVAAALGI
+566 GPALATALGI

-624 HLLGAAVSGA
+624 HLLGAAASGA

-650 QEVPVGLV
+650 QDVPVGLV

>member
-1 MNQIFP
+1 MSSSLS
-7 SPLRLPVSLLLG
+7 SPLLRPGLCLLVLTLG
-19 LTLALAGWE
+19 LACTE
-28 LAGQLS
+28 LARQLPGALWWQALFS
-34 VARWL
+34 PELDDAR
-39 ATLLSPD
+39 
-46 LTDTSQAVVHFS
+46 QAVVHFS

-108 LFAPSWLLLGR
+108 LLAPSWLLIGR
-119 EWIAMAGGCL
+119 EWIAMAGGSL

-137 AWRHQL
+137 AWRRQL

-185 VQNSWSGVSYLLPRL
+185 AQNSWSGVGYLLPRL
-200 LLAVVLAA
+200 LLAAMLAA

-228 VSLQHLRFA
+228 VSLKHLRFA
-237 GLGLAVFVTACVVS
+237 GLGLAVFITACVVS

-262 APALVRLLGVRKLA
+262 APAMVRLLGVRKLA
-276 LRLLWAPLL
+276 QRLLWAPIL

-297 QSLSRSGSVLIPT
+297 QSLSRFWPVLIPT

-332 SGTPKANAA
+332 QSAPKANSS
-341 LLVARH
+341 LQLARH
-347 PAPARL
+347 PAPSRL
-353 VGLMLMGLVVAVMAS
+353 VGLMVLGLAAAVIAS

-373 GIDGWH
+373 GMDGWG

-392 RLPRTLAAGAAGM
+392 RLPRTLAAGAAGV

-416 VSSNPMASPELLGV
+416 VSNNPMASPELLGV

-437 VIATALLLP
+437 VIAAALLLP

-453 LAGGL
+453 LLGGL
-458 LGAFGCLLLLLL
+458 VGAFACLLLLGLI
-470 VNRSHGFQPER
+470 NRRNGFQPER
-481 LLVNRSHGFQP
+481 I
-492 ERLLLSGIAI
+492 LLSGIAI

-534 VTLPIAGGLV
+534 VTQPVALALV
-544 VLALTLLAACLLL
+544 VLALLMLAACLLV
-557 SRWLDLLPM
+557 SRWLDLMPM
-566 GPAVAAALGI
+566 GPAVATALGI
-576 RLNRAQLAILL
+576 HLGRAQLTILL

-596 TLVVGPLSFVGLLA
+596 TMVIGPLSFAGLLA
-610 PHMAKLMG
+610 PHLARLMG

-624 HLLGAAVSGA
+624 HLLGAAGCGA

>member
-1 MNQIFP
+1 MKHIFP
-7 SPLRLPVSLLLG
+7 SPLQRPTLILLG
-19 LTLALAGWE
+19 LTLSLACWE
-28 LAGQLS
+28 LARQLPGALWWQTLFAPNLDD
-34 VARWL
+34 AR
-39 ATLLSPD
+39 
-46 LTDTSQAVVHFS
+46 QAVVHFS
-58 WLPRLAICLLAGAAL
+58 WLPRLTVTLLAGAAL

-119 EWIAMAGGCL
+119 EWIAMAGGSL
-129 AMGLVFAL
+129 AMALVFAL
-137 AWRHQL
+137 AWRRQL

-185 VQNSWSGVSYLLPRL
+185 AQNSWSSVHYLLPRL
-200 LLAVVLAA
+200 LVAGGLAA
-208 VLVRP
+208 ALVRP

-228 VSLQHLRFA
+228 VSLQHLRLA

-262 APALVRLLGVRKLA
+262 APAMVRLLGIRQLGQ
-276 LRLLWAPLL
+276 RLLWAPVL

-297 QSLSRSGSVLIPT
+297 QSVSRFWPMLIPT

-320 LLLWLIPRLGIK
+320 LLLWLIPRLSLK
-332 SGTPKANAA
+332 SGTPKASAG

-347 PAPARL
+347 PAPTRL
-353 VGLMLMGLVVAVMAS
+353 ITLLLLGLGLAIIGS

-373 GIDGWH
+373 GMHGWS

-392 RLPRTLAAGAAGM
+392 RLPRTLAAGAAGI

-416 VSSNPMASPELLGV
+416 VSNNPMASPELLGV

-453 LAGGL
+453 LLGGL
-458 LGAFGCLLLLLL
+458 IGAFGCLLLLVL
-470 VNRSHGFQPER
+470 VNRKHGFQPER
-481 LLVNRSHGFQP
+481 I
-492 ERLLLSGIAI
+492 LLSGIAI

-513 LANGDL
+513 LANGDM

-534 VTLPIAGGLV
+534 VTLPVAYGLV
-544 VLALTLLAACLLL
+544 VLAVLMLAACLLI

-566 GPAVAAALGI
+566 GPALATALGI

-624 HLLGAAVSGA
+624 HLLGAAASGA

-650 QEVPVGLV
+650 QDVPVGLV

>member
-1 MNQIFP
+1 MTRLFP
-7 SPLRLPVSLLLG
+7 LPLRRPSLILLG
-19 LTLALAGWE
+19 LTLSLACWE
-28 LAGQLS
+28 LSRQLPAS
-34 VARWL
+34 LWWQSLFSPELEDAR
-39 ATLLSPD
+39 
-46 LTDTSQAVVHFS
+46 QAVVYFS
-58 WLPRLAICLLAGAAL
+58 WLPRLAVTLLAGSAL

-119 EWIAMAGGCL
+119 EWIAMAGGSL
-129 AMGLVFAL
+129 AMALVFAL
-137 AWRHQL
+137 AWRRQL

-185 VQNSWSGVSYLLPRL
+185 VQNSWSGVSYLLLRL
-200 LLAVVLAA
+200 LVAGVLVA

-237 GLGLAVFVTACVVS
+237 GLGLAVFITACVVS

-262 APALVRLLGVRKLA
+262 APALVRLLGIRRLA
-276 LRLLWAPLL
+276 QRLVWAPVL

-297 QSLSRSGSVLIPT
+297 QTLSRFWPVLIPT

-332 SGTPKANAA
+332 SGMTKANAT
-341 LLVARH
+341 LLVDRH
-347 PAPARL
+347 PTPARL
-353 VGLMLMGLVVAVMAS
+353 ISLLLLGLLAAILIS

-373 GIDGWH
+373 GMHGWS

-392 RLPRTLAAGAAGM
+392 RLPRTLAAAAAGV

-416 VSSNPMASPELLGV
+416 VSNNPMASPELLGV

-437 VIATALLLP
+437 VIGTALLLP

-453 LAGGL
+453 LLGGL
-458 LGAFGCLLLLLL
+458 VGAFGCLLLL
-470 VNRSHGFQPER
+470 VAINRRHGFQPER
-481 LLVNRSHGFQP
+481 I
-492 ERLLLSGIAI
+492 LLSGIAI

-534 VTLPIAGGLV
+534 VTLPVASALV
-544 VLALTLLAACLLL
+544 GLALLMLAACLLI
-557 SRWLDLLPM
+557 SRWLDLMPM
-566 GPAVAAALGI
+566 GAAVATSLGI
-576 RLNRAQLAILL
+576 RLSLAQLVILL

-618 LVRARW
+618 LVRASW
-624 HLLGAAVSGA
+624 HLLGAAGSGA

-650 QEVPVGLV
+650 QDVPVGLV

-666 FMWCLRRL
+666 FMWCLRRI

>member
-1 MNQIFP
+1 MNH
-7 SPLRLPVSLLLG
+7 LLPASLLRPG
-19 LTLALAGWE
+19 LCLLLLTGVLAGWD
-28 LAGQLS
+28 LAHQLPDAPWWQAIFS
-34 VARWL
+34 PNLDDAR
-39 ATLLSPD
+39 
-46 LTDTSQAVVHFS
+46 QAVIHFS
-58 WLPRLAICLLAGAAL
+58 WLPRLVVCLLAGAAL

-108 LFAPSWLLLGR
+108 LFAPSWLLIGR
-119 EWIAMAGGCL
+119 EWIAMAGGSL
-129 AMGLVFAL
+129 AMALVFAL
-137 AWRHQL
+137 AWRRQL

-185 VQNSWSGVSYLLPRL
+185 AQNSWSGVSYLLPRL
-200 LLAVVLAA
+200 LVAVVLAA
-208 VLVRP
+208 LLVRP

-228 VSLQHLRFA
+228 VSLKQLRFA

-262 APALVRLLGVRKLA
+262 APVMVRMLGVRQLG
-276 LRLLWAPLL
+276 LRLLWAPVL

-297 QSLSRSGSVLIPT
+297 QSLTRFWPVLIPT

-320 LLLWLIPRLGIK
+320 LLLWLIPRLSFK
-332 SGTPKANAA
+332 ATPRATVG
-341 LLVARH
+341 LVVARH
-347 PAPARL
+347 PAPARFIAIL
-353 VGLMLMGLVVAVMAS
+353 VAGLVVVMLAS

-373 GIDGWH
+373 GMNGWG
-379 WPSWL
+379 WPSWF

-392 RLPRTLAAGAAGM
+392 RLPRTLAAGAAGV

-416 VSSNPMASPELLGV
+416 VSNNPMASPELLGV

-437 VIATALLLP
+437 VIAMALLLP
-446 ALPLPMM
+446 ALPLPLM
-453 LAGGL
+453 LLGGV
-458 LGAFGCLLLLLL
+458 LGAFVCLLLLVLI
-470 VNRSHGFQPER
+470 NRKNGFQPER
-481 LLVNRSHGFQP
+481 I
-492 ERLLLSGIAI
+492 LLSGIAI

-534 VTLPIAGGLV
+534 VTPPVAYGLTG
-544 VLALTLLAACLLL
+544 LALLMLAACLLV
-557 SRWLDLLPM
+557 SRWLDLMPM
-566 GPAVAAALGI
+566 GPAVATALGI
-576 RLNRAQLAILL
+576 RLNRAQLIILL

-596 TLVVGPLSFVGLLA
+596 TMVIGPLSFAGLLA

-624 HLLGAAVSGA
+624 HLLGAAGCGA
-634 LLMVS
+634 LLMVL
-639 ADWIGQQILFP
+639 ADWVGQQILFP

>member
-1 MNQIFP
+1 MNQ
-7 SPLRLPVSLLLG
+7 LLPASLLRPG
-19 LTLALAGWE
+19 LALLLLIGV
-28 LAGQLS
+28 LAGRDLAHQLPDVS
-34 VARWL
+34 WWQALFSPQLEDAR
-39 ATLLSPD
+39 
-46 LTDTSQAVVHFS
+46 QAVIHFS

-73 GLAGTLMQQ
+73 GLAGTLLQQ

-94 GVASGAQLALMMVT
+94 GVASGAQLALMVVT
-108 LFAPSWLLLGR
+108 LFVPSWLLIGR
-119 EWIAMAGGCL
+119 EWIAMAGGSL

-137 AWRHQL
+137 AWRRQL

-150 AGLVINLYLAAISMG
+150 AGLVINLYLAAISLG

-185 VQNSWSGVSYLLPRL
+185 AQTSWSGVGYLLPRL
-200 LLAVVLAA
+200 LVASVLAA
-208 VLVRP
+208 LLARP

-228 VSLQHLRFA
+228 VSLKHLRFA

-251 VVGLIGFIGLA
+251 VVGLVGFIGLA
-262 APALVRLLGVRKLA
+262 APVMVRMLGVRRLG
-276 LRLLWAPLL
+276 LRLLWAPVL

-297 QSLSRSGSVLIPT
+297 QSLTRFWPVLIPT

-320 LLLWLIPRLGIK
+320 LLLWLIPRLTLK
-332 SGTPKANAA
+332 STPRASAG
-341 LLVARH
+341 LVVARH

-353 VGLMLMGLVVAVMAS
+353 VGLMLMGLVLAVVAS

-373 GIDGWH
+373 GMDGWR

-384 RWQAQLEW
+384 RWEAQLEW
-392 RLPRTLAAGAAGM
+392 RLPRTLAAGAAGV

-416 VSSNPMASPELLGV
+416 VSNNPMASPELLGV

-437 VIATALLLP
+437 VIAAALLLP

-453 LAGGL
+453 LLGGV
-458 LGAFGCLLLLLL
+458 LGAFGCLLLLVLI
-470 VNRSHGFQPER
+470 NRKNSFQPER
-481 LLVNRSHGFQP
+481 I
-492 ERLLLSGIAI
+492 LLSGIAI

-528 SGSTYY
+528 SGSTYH
-534 VTLPIAGGLV
+534 VTQPVAMALA
-544 VLALTLLAACLLL
+544 VLALLMLAACLLV
-557 SRWLDLLPM
+557 SRWLDLMPM
-566 GPAVAAALGI
+566 GPAVATALGV
-576 RLNRAQLAILL
+576 RLSRAQLVILL

-596 TLVVGPLSFVGLLA
+596 TMVIGPLSFAGLLA

-624 HLLGAAVSGA
+624 HLLGAAGCGA
-634 LLMVS
+634 LLMVL
-639 ADWIGQQILFP
+639 ADWVGQQVLFP

>member
-1 MNQIFP
+1 MSSSLS
-7 SPLRLPVSLLLG
+7 SPLLRPGLCLLVLTLG
-19 LTLALAGWE
+19 LACAE
-28 LAGQLS
+28 LARQLPGALWWQALFS
-34 VARWL
+34 PELDDAR
-39 ATLLSPD
+39 
-46 LTDTSQAVVHFS
+46 QAVVHFS

-108 LFAPSWLLLGR
+108 LLAPSWLLNGR
-119 EWIAMAGGCL
+119 EWIAMAGGSL

-137 AWRHQL
+137 AWRRQL

-185 VQNSWSGVSYLLPRL
+185 AQNSWSGVGYLLPRL
-200 LLAVVLAA
+200 LLAAMLAA

-228 VSLQHLRFA
+228 VSLKHLRFA
-237 GLGLAVFVTACVVS
+237 GLGLAVFITACVVS

-262 APALVRLLGVRKLA
+262 APAMVRLLGVRKLA
-276 LRLLWAPLL
+276 QRLLWAPIL

-297 QSLSRSGSVLIPT
+297 QTLSRFWPVLIPT

-332 SGTPKANAA
+332 QSAPKANSS
-341 LLVARH
+341 LQLARH
-347 PAPARL
+347 PAPTRL
-353 VGLMLMGLVVAVMAS
+353 VGLMVLGLAAAVIAS

-373 GIDGWH
+373 GMGGWG

-384 RWQAQLEW
+384 RWQVQLEW
-392 RLPRTLAAGAAGM
+392 RLPRTLAAGAAGV

-416 VSSNPMASPELLGV
+416 VSNNPMASPELLGV

-437 VIATALLLP
+437 VIAVALLLP

-453 LAGGL
+453 LLGGL
-458 LGAFGCLLLLLL
+458 VGAFACLLLLVLI
-470 VNRSHGFQPER
+470 NRRNGFQPER
-481 LLVNRSHGFQP
+481 I
-492 ERLLLSGIAI
+492 LLSGIAI

-534 VTLPIAGGLV
+534 VTQPVALALV
-544 VLALTLLAACLLL
+544 VLALLMLAACLLV
-557 SRWLDLLPM
+557 SRWLDLMPM
-566 GPAVAAALGI
+566 GPAVATALGI
-576 RLNRAQLAILL
+576 HLGRAQLTILL

-596 TLVVGPLSFVGLLA
+596 TMVIGPLSFAGLLA
-610 PHMAKLMG
+610 PHLARLMG

-624 HLLGAAVSGA
+624 HLLGAAGCGA

>member
-1 MNQIFP
+1 MSSSLS
-7 SPLRLPVSLLLG
+7 SPLLRPGLCLLVLTLG
-19 LTLALAGWE
+19 LACAE
-28 LAGQLS
+28 LARQLPGALWWQALFS
-34 VARWL
+34 PELDDAR
-39 ATLLSPD
+39 
-46 LTDTSQAVVHFS
+46 QAVVHFS

-108 LFAPSWLLLGR
+108 LLAPSWLLIGR
-119 EWIAMAGGCL
+119 EWIAMAGGSL

-137 AWRHQL
+137 AWRRQL

-185 VQNSWSGVSYLLPRL
+185 AQNSWSGVGYLLPRL
-200 LLAVVLAA
+200 LLAAMLAA

-228 VSLQHLRFA
+228 VSLKHLRFA
-237 GLGLAVFVTACVVS
+237 GLGLAVFITACVVS

-262 APALVRLLGVRKLA
+262 APAMVRLLGVRKLA
-276 LRLLWAPLL
+276 QRLLWAPIL

-297 QSLSRSGSVLIPT
+297 QTLSRFWPVLIPT

-332 SGTPKANAA
+332 QSAPKANSS
-341 LLVARH
+341 LQLARH
-347 PAPARL
+347 PAPTRL
-353 VGLMLMGLVVAVMAS
+353 VGLMVLGLAAAVIAS

-373 GIDGWH
+373 GMGGWG

-392 RLPRTLAAGAAGM
+392 RLPRTLAAGAAGV

-416 VSSNPMASPELLGV
+416 VSNNPMASPELLGV

-437 VIATALLLP
+437 VIAAALLLP
-446 ALPLPMM
+446 ALPLPM
-453 LAGGL
+453 LLLGGL
-458 LGAFGCLLLLLL
+458 VGAFACLLLLVLI
-470 VNRSHGFQPER
+470 NRRNGFQPER
-481 LLVNRSHGFQP
+481 I
-492 ERLLLSGIAI
+492 LLSGIAI

-534 VTLPIAGGLV
+534 VTQPVALALV
-544 VLALTLLAACLLL
+544 VLALLMLAACLLA
-557 SRWLDLLPM
+557 SRWLDLMPM
-566 GPAVAAALGI
+566 GPAVATALGI
-576 RLNRAQLAILL
+576 HLGRAQLTILL

-596 TLVVGPLSFVGLLA
+596 TMVIGPLSFAGLLA
-610 PHMAKLMG
+610 PHLARLMG

-624 HLLGAAVSGA
+624 HLLGAAGCGA

>member
-1 MNQIFP
+1 MSSSLS
-7 SPLRLPVSLLLG
+7 SPLLRPGLCLLVLTLG
-19 LTLALAGWE
+19 LACAE
-28 LAGQLS
+28 LARQLPGALWWQALFS
-34 VARWL
+34 PELDDAR
-39 ATLLSPD
+39 
-46 LTDTSQAVVHFS
+46 QAVVHFS

-108 LFAPSWLLLGR
+108 LLAPSWLLIGR
-119 EWIAMAGGCL
+119 EWVAMAGGSL

-137 AWRHQL
+137 AWRRQL

-185 VQNSWSGVSYLLPRL
+185 AQNSWSGVGYLLPRL
-200 LLAVVLAA
+200 LLAAMLAV

-228 VSLQHLRFA
+228 VSLKHLRFA
-237 GLGLAVFVTACVVS
+237 GLGLAVFITACVVS

-262 APALVRLLGVRKLA
+262 APAMVRLLGVRKLA
-276 LRLLWAPLL
+276 QRLLWAPIL

-297 QSLSRSGSVLIPT
+297 QTLSQFWPVLIPT

-332 SGTPKANAA
+332 QSAPKANSS
-341 LLVARH
+341 LQLARH
-347 PAPARL
+347 PAPTRL
-353 VGLMLMGLVVAVMAS
+353 VGLMVLGLAAAVIAS

-373 GIDGWH
+373 GMDGWG

-392 RLPRTLAAGAAGM
+392 RLPRTLAAGAAGV

-416 VSSNPMASPELLGV
+416 VSNNPMASPELLGV

-437 VIATALLLP
+437 VIAAALLLP

-453 LAGGL
+453 LLGGL
-458 LGAFGCLLLLLL
+458 VGAFACLLLLVLI
-470 VNRSHGFQPER
+470 NRRNGFQPER
-481 LLVNRSHGFQP
+481 I
-492 ERLLLSGIAI
+492 LLSGIAI

-534 VTLPIAGGLV
+534 VTQPVALALV
-544 VLALTLLAACLLL
+544 VLALLMLAACLLV
-557 SRWLDLLPM
+557 SRWLDLMPM
-566 GPAVAAALGI
+566 GPAVATALGI
-576 RLNRAQLAILL
+576 HLGRAQLTILL

-596 TLVVGPLSFVGLLA
+596 TMVIGPLSFTGLLA
-610 PHMAKLMG
+610 PHLARLMG

-624 HLLGAAVSGA
+624 HLLGAAGCGA

>member
-1 MNQIFP
+1 MKHIFP
-7 SPLRLPVSLLLG
+7 SPLLRPALILLG
-19 LTLALAGWE
+19 LTLSLACWE
-28 LAGQLS
+28 LARQLPG
-34 VARWL
+34 VFWWQTLFAPNLDDAR
-39 ATLLSPD
+39 
-46 LTDTSQAVVHFS
+46 QAVVHFS
-58 WLPRLAICLLAGAAL
+58 WLPRLTVTLLAGAAL

-119 EWIAMAGGCL
+119 EWIAMAGGSL
-129 AMGLVFAL
+129 AMALVFAL
-137 AWRHQL
+137 AWRRQL

-185 VQNSWSGVSYLLPRL
+185 AQNSWSGVHYLLPRL
-200 LLAVVLAA
+200 LVAGGLAA
-208 VLVRP
+208 ALVRP

-228 VSLQHLRFA
+228 VSLQHLRLA

-262 APALVRLLGVRKLA
+262 APAMVRLLGIRQLGQ
-276 LRLLWAPLL
+276 RLLWAPVL

-297 QSLSRSGSVLIPT
+297 QSVSRFWPMLIPT

-320 LLLWLIPRLGIK
+320 LLLWLIPRLSLK
-332 SGTPKANAA
+332 SGTPKASTG

-347 PAPARL
+347 PAPTRL
-353 VGLMLMGLVVAVMAS
+353 ITLLLLGLGLAIIGS

-373 GIDGWH
+373 GMHGWS

-392 RLPRTLAAGAAGM
+392 RLPRTLAAGAAGV

-416 VSSNPMASPELLGV
+416 VSNNPMASPELLGV

-437 VIATALLLP
+437 VLATALLLP

-453 LAGGL
+453 LLGGL
-458 LGAFGCLLLLLL
+458 IGAFGCLLLLVL
-470 VNRSHGFQPER
+470 VNRKHGFQPER
-481 LLVNRSHGFQP
+481 I
-492 ERLLLSGIAI
+492 LLSGIAI

-513 LANGDL
+513 LANGDM

-534 VTLPIAGGLV
+534 VTLPVAYGLV
-544 VLALTLLAACLLL
+544 VLAVLMLAACLLI

-566 GPAVAAALGI
+566 GPALATALGI

-624 HLLGAAVSGA
+624 HLLGAAASGA

-650 QEVPVGLV
+650 QDVPVGLV

>member
-1 MNQIFP
+1 MSSSLS
-7 SPLRLPVSLLLG
+7 SPLLRPGLCLLVLTLG
-19 LTLALAGWE
+19 LACAELSRQLPGALWWQALFSPE
-28 LAGQLS
+28 LDD
-34 VARWL
+34 AR
-39 ATLLSPD
+39 
-46 LTDTSQAVVHFS
+46 QAVVHFS

-108 LFAPSWLLLGR
+108 LLAPSWLLIGR
-119 EWIAMAGGCL
+119 EWIAMAGGSL

-137 AWRHQL
+137 AWRRQL

-185 VQNSWSGVSYLLPRL
+185 AQNSWSGVGYLLPRL
-200 LLAVVLAA
+200 LLAAMLAV

-228 VSLQHLRFA
+228 VSLKHLRFA
-237 GLGLAVFVTACVVS
+237 GLGLAVFITACVVS

-262 APALVRLLGVRKLA
+262 APAMVRLLGVRKLA
-276 LRLLWAPLL
+276 QRLLWAPIL

-297 QSLSRSGSVLIPT
+297 QTLSRFWPVLIPT

-332 SGTPKANAA
+332 QSAPKANSS
-341 LLVARH
+341 LQLARH
-347 PAPARL
+347 PAPTRL
-353 VGLMLMGLVVAVMAS
+353 VGLMVLGLAAAVIAS

-373 GIDGWH
+373 GMDGWG

-392 RLPRTLAAGAAGM
+392 RLPRTLAAGAAGV

-416 VSSNPMASPELLGV
+416 VSNNPMASPELLGV

-437 VIATALLLP
+437 VIAAALLLP

-453 LAGGL
+453 LLGGL
-458 LGAFGCLLLLLL
+458 VGAFACLLLLVLI
-470 VNRSHGFQPER
+470 NRRNGFQPER
-481 LLVNRSHGFQP
+481 I
-492 ERLLLSGIAI
+492 LLSGIAI

-534 VTLPIAGGLV
+534 VTQPVALALV
-544 VLALTLLAACLLL
+544 VLALLMLAACLLV
-557 SRWLDLLPM
+557 SRWLDLMPM
-566 GPAVAAALGI
+566 GPAVATALGI
-576 RLNRAQLAILL
+576 HLGRAQLTILL

-596 TLVVGPLSFVGLLA
+596 TMVIGPLSFAGLLA
-610 PHMAKLMG
+610 PHLARLMG

-624 HLLGAAVSGA
+624 HLLGAAGCGA

>member
-1 MNQIFP
+1 MSQIFP

-28 LAGQLS
+28 LAGQLP

-46 LTDTSQAVVHFS
+46 LTDAGQAVVHFS
-58 WLPRLAICLLAGAAL
+58 WLPRLAVCLLAGAAL

-119 EWIAMAGGCL
+119 EWIAMTGGSL

-137 AWRHQL
+137 AWRRQL

-200 LLAVVLAA
+200 LLAGVLAA

-228 VSLQHLRFA
+228 VSLSHLRLA

-341 LLVARH
+341 LLVVRH
-347 PAPARL
+347 SAPVRL
-353 VGLMLMGLVVAVMAS
+353 VGLMLIGLVLAVIAS

-373 GIDGWH
+373 GMDGWH

-392 RLPRTLAAGAAGM
+392 R
-405 LLALAGTLLQR
+405 
-416 VSSNPMASPELLGV
+416 
-430 SGGTFMG
+430 
-437 VIATALLLP
+437 
-446 ALPLPMM
+446 
-453 LAGGL
+453 
-458 LGAFGCLLLLLL
+458 
-470 VNRSHGFQPER
+470 
-481 LLVNRSHGFQP
+481 
-492 ERLLLSGIAI
+492 
-502 TALFEPLQAIA
+502 
-513 LANGDL
+513 
-519 RVQQLLSWM
+519 
-528 SGSTYY
+528 
-534 VTLPIAGGLV
+534 
-544 VLALTLLAACLLL
+544 
-557 SRWLDLLPM
+557 
-566 GPAVAAALGI
+566 
-576 RLNRAQLAILL
+576 
-587 LVAVLTASA
+587 
-596 TLVVGPLSFVGLLA
+596 
-610 PHMAKLMG
+610 
-618 LVRARW
+618 
-624 HLLGAAVSGA
+624 
-634 LLMVS
+634 
-639 ADWIGQQILFP
+639 
-650 QEVPVGLV
+650 
-658 STLLGGAY
+658 
-666 FMWCLRRL
+666 

>member
-1 MNQIFP
+1 MRSSLS
-7 SPLRLPVSLLLG
+7 SPLLRPGLCLLVLTLG
-19 LTLALAGWE
+19 LACAE
-28 LAGQLS
+28 LARQLPGALWWQALFS
-34 VARWL
+34 PELDDAR
-39 ATLLSPD
+39 
-46 LTDTSQAVVHFS
+46 QAVVHFS

-108 LFAPSWLLLGR
+108 LLAPSWLLIGR
-119 EWIAMAGGCL
+119 EWIAMAGGSL

-137 AWRHQL
+137 AWRRQL

-185 VQNSWSGVSYLLPRL
+185 AQNSWSGVGYLLPRL
-200 LLAVVLAA
+200 LLAAMLAT

-228 VSLQHLRFA
+228 VSLKHLRLA
-237 GLGLAVFVTACVVS
+237 GLGLAVFITACVVS

-262 APALVRLLGVRKLA
+262 APAMVRLLGVRKLTQ
-276 LRLLWAPLL
+276 RLLWAPIL

-297 QSLSRSGSVLIPT
+297 QTLSRFWPVLIPT

-332 SGTPKANAA
+332 QSSPKANSS
-341 LLVARH
+341 LQLARH
-347 PAPARL
+347 PAPTRL
-353 VGLMLMGLVVAVMAS
+353 VGLMVLGLAAAVIAS

-373 GIDGWH
+373 GMDGWG

-392 RLPRTLAAGAAGM
+392 RLPRTLAAGAAGV

-416 VSSNPMASPELLGV
+416 VSNNPMASPELLGV

-437 VIATALLLP
+437 VIAAALLLP

-453 LAGGL
+453 LLGGL
-458 LGAFGCLLLLLL
+458 VGAFACLLLLVLI
-470 VNRSHGFQPER
+470 NRRNGFQPER
-481 LLVNRSHGFQP
+481 I
-492 ERLLLSGIAI
+492 LLSGIAI

-528 SGSTYY
+528 SGSAYY
-534 VTLPIAGGLV
+534 VTQPVALALV
-544 VLALTLLAACLLL
+544 VLALLMLAACLLV
-557 SRWLDLLPM
+557 SRWLDLMPM
-566 GPAVAAALGI
+566 GPAVATALGI
-576 RLNRAQLAILL
+576 RLSRAQLTILL

-596 TLVVGPLSFVGLLA
+596 TMVIGPLSFAGLLA
-610 PHMAKLMG
+610 PHLARLMG

-624 HLLGAAVSGA
+624 HLLGAAGSGA

>member
-1 MNQIFP
+1 MNH
-7 SPLRLPVSLLLG
+7 LLPASLLRPG
-19 LTLALAGWE
+19 LCLLLLTGVLAGWD
-28 LAGQLS
+28 LAHQLPDAPWWQAIFS
-34 VARWL
+34 PNLDDAR
-39 ATLLSPD
+39 
-46 LTDTSQAVVHFS
+46 QAVIHFS
-58 WLPRLAICLLAGAAL
+58 WLPRLVVCLLAGAAL

-108 LFAPSWLLLGR
+108 LFAPSWLLIGR
-119 EWIAMAGGCL
+119 EWIAMAGGSL
-129 AMGLVFAL
+129 AMALVFAL
-137 AWRHQL
+137 AWRRQL

-185 VQNSWSGVSYLLPRL
+185 AQNSWSGVSYLLPRL
-200 LLAVVLAA
+200 LVAVVLAA
-208 VLVRP
+208 LLVRP

-228 VSLQHLRFA
+228 VSLKQLRFA
-237 GLGLAVFVTACVVS
+237 GLGLAVFITACVVS

-262 APALVRLLGVRKLA
+262 APVMVRMLGVRQLG
-276 LRLLWAPLL
+276 LRLLWAPVL

-297 QSLSRSGSVLIPT
+297 QSLTRFWPVLIPT

-320 LLLWLIPRLGIK
+320 LLLWLIPRLSFK
-332 SGTPKANAA
+332 ATPRATVG
-341 LLVARH
+341 LVVARH
-347 PAPARL
+347 PAPARFIAIL
-353 VGLMLMGLVVAVMAS
+353 VAGLVVVMLAS

-373 GIDGWH
+373 GMNGWG
-379 WPSWL
+379 WPSWF

-392 RLPRTLAAGAAGM
+392 RLPRTLAAGAAGV

-416 VSSNPMASPELLGV
+416 VSNNPMASPELLGV

-437 VIATALLLP
+437 VIVTALLLP

-453 LAGGL
+453 LLGGL
-458 LGAFGCLLLLLL
+458 IGAFGCLLLLVL
-470 VNRSHGFQPER
+470 VNRKHGFQPER
-481 LLVNRSHGFQP
+481 I
-492 ERLLLSGIAI
+492 LLSGIAI

-534 VTLPIAGGLV
+534 VTLPVAYGLTG
-544 VLALTLLAACLLL
+544 LALLMLTACLLV
-557 SRWLDLLPM
+557 SRWLDLMPM
-566 GPAVAAALGI
+566 GPAVATALGI
-576 RLNRAQLAILL
+576 RLNRAQLIILL

-596 TLVVGPLSFVGLLA
+596 TMVIGPLSFAGLLA

-624 HLLGAAVSGA
+624 HLLGAAGCGA
-634 LLMVS
+634 LLMVL
-639 ADWIGQQILFP
+639 ADWVGQQILFP

>member
-1 MNQIFP
+1 MRSSLS
-7 SPLRLPVSLLLG
+7 SPLLRPGLCLLVLTLG
-19 LTLALAGWE
+19 LACTE
-28 LAGQLS
+28 LARQLPGALWWQALFS
-34 VARWL
+34 PELDDAR
-39 ATLLSPD
+39 
-46 LTDTSQAVVHFS
+46 QAVVHFS

-108 LFAPSWLLLGR
+108 LLAPSWLLIGR
-119 EWIAMAGGCL
+119 EWIAMAGGSL

-137 AWRHQL
+137 AWRRQL

-185 VQNSWSGVSYLLPRL
+185 AQNSWSGVGYLLPRL
-200 LLAVVLAA
+200 LLAAMLAV

-228 VSLQHLRFA
+228 VSLKHLRFA
-237 GLGLAVFVTACVVS
+237 GLGLAVFITACVVS

-262 APALVRLLGVRKLA
+262 APAMVRLLGVRKLA
-276 LRLLWAPLL
+276 QRLLWAPIL

-297 QSLSRSGSVLIPT
+297 QTLSRFWPVLIPT

-332 SGTPKANAA
+332 QSAPKANSS
-341 LLVARH
+341 LLLARH
-347 PAPARL
+347 PAPTRL
-353 VGLMLMGLVVAVMAS
+353 VGLMVLGLAAAVIAS

-373 GIDGWH
+373 GMDGWG

-392 RLPRTLAAGAAGM
+392 RLPRTLAAGAAGV

-416 VSSNPMASPELLGV
+416 VSNNPMASPELLGV

-437 VIATALLLP
+437 VIAAALLLP

-453 LAGGL
+453 LLGGL
-458 LGAFGCLLLLLL
+458 VGAFACLLLLVLI
-470 VNRSHGFQPER
+470 NRRNGFQPER
-481 LLVNRSHGFQP
+481 I
-492 ERLLLSGIAI
+492 LLSGIAI

-534 VTLPIAGGLV
+534 VTQPVALALV
-544 VLALTLLAACLLL
+544 VLALLMLAACLLV
-557 SRWLDLLPM
+557 SRWLDLMPM
-566 GPAVAAALGI
+566 GPAVATALGI
-576 RLNRAQLAILL
+576 HLGRAQLTILL

-596 TLVVGPLSFVGLLA
+596 TMVIGPLSFAGLLA
-610 PHMAKLMG
+610 PHLARLMG

-624 HLLGAAVSGA
+624 HLLGAAGCGA

>member
-1 MNQIFP
+1 MTRLFP
-7 SPLRLPVSLLLG
+7 LPLRRPSLILLG
-19 LTLALAGWE
+19 LTLLLICWE
-28 LAGQLS
+28 LSRQLPAS
-34 VARWL
+34 LWWQSLFSPELEDAR
-39 ATLLSPD
+39 
-46 LTDTSQAVVHFS
+46 QAVVYFS
-58 WLPRLAICLLAGAAL
+58 WLPRLAICLLAGSAL

-119 EWIAMAGGCL
+119 EWIAMAGGSL
-129 AMGLVFAL
+129 AMALVFAL
-137 AWRHQL
+137 AWRRQL

-185 VQNSWSGVSYLLPRL
+185 VQNSWSGATYLLPRL
-200 LLAVVLAA
+200 LVAGVLAG

-237 GLGLAVFVTACVVS
+237 GLGLAVFITACVVS

-262 APALVRLLGVRKLA
+262 APALVRLLGIRRLA
-276 LRLLWAPLL
+276 QRLVWAPVL
-285 GALLLAATDLLL
+285 GALLLTATDLLL
-297 QSLSRSGSVLIPT
+297 QTLSRFWPVLIPT

-347 PAPARL
+347 PDPAHL
-353 VGLMLMGLVVAVMAS
+353 ISLLLLGLLAAILIS

-373 GIDGWH
+373 GMHGWS

-392 RLPRTLAAGAAGM
+392 RLPRTLAAAAAGV

-416 VSSNPMASPELLGV
+416 VSNNPMASPELLGV

-437 VIATALLLP
+437 VIGTALLLP
-446 ALPLPMM
+446 ALPLAMM
-453 LAGGL
+453 LLGGL
-458 LGAFGCLLLLLL
+458 VGAFGCLLLL
-470 VNRSHGFQPER
+470 VAINRRHGFQPER
-481 LLVNRSHGFQP
+481 I
-492 ERLLLSGIAI
+492 LLSGIAI

-534 VTLPIAGGLV
+534 VTLPVASALV
-544 VLALTLLAACLLL
+544 GLALLMLAACLLI
-557 SRWLDLLPM
+557 SRWLDLMPM
-566 GPAVAAALGI
+566 GAAVATALGI
-576 RLNRAQLAILL
+576 RLSLAQLVILL

-624 HLLGAAVSGA
+624 HLLGAAGSGA

-650 QEVPVGLV
+650 QDVPVGLV

-666 FMWCLRRL
+666 FMWCLRRI

>member
-1 MNQIFP
+1 MSSSLS
-7 SPLRLPVSLLLG
+7 SPLLRPGLCLLVLTLG
-19 LTLALAGWE
+19 LACAE
-28 LAGQLS
+28 LARQLPGALWWQALFS
-34 VARWL
+34 PELDDAR
-39 ATLLSPD
+39 
-46 LTDTSQAVVHFS
+46 QAVVHFS

-108 LFAPSWLLLGR
+108 LLAPSWLLIGR
-119 EWIAMAGGCL
+119 EWIAMAGGSL

-137 AWRHQL
+137 AWRRQL

-185 VQNSWSGVSYLLPRL
+185 TQNSWSGVGYLLPRL
-200 LLAVVLAA
+200 LLAAMLAA

-228 VSLQHLRFA
+228 VSLKHLRFA
-237 GLGLAVFVTACVVS
+237 GLGLAVFITACVVS

-262 APALVRLLGVRKLA
+262 APAMVRLLGVRKLA
-276 LRLLWAPLL
+276 QRLLWAPIL

-297 QSLSRSGSVLIPT
+297 QTLSRFWPVLIPT

-332 SGTPKANAA
+332 QSAPKANSS
-341 LLVARH
+341 LLLARH
-347 PAPARL
+347 PAPTRL
-353 VGLMLMGLVVAVMAS
+353 VGLMVLGLAAAVIGS

-373 GIDGWH
+373 GMGGWG

-392 RLPRTLAAGAAGM
+392 RLPRTLAAGAAGV

-416 VSSNPMASPELLGV
+416 VSNNPMASPELLGV

-437 VIATALLLP
+437 VIAAALLLP

-453 LAGGL
+453 LLVGL
-458 LGAFGCLLLLLL
+458 VGAFACLLLLVLI
-470 VNRSHGFQPER
+470 NRRNGFQPER
-481 LLVNRSHGFQP
+481 I
-492 ERLLLSGIAI
+492 LLSGIAI

-534 VTLPIAGGLV
+534 VTQPVALALV
-544 VLALTLLAACLLL
+544 VLALLMLAACLLV
-557 SRWLDLLPM
+557 SRWLDLMPM
-566 GPAVAAALGI
+566 GPAVATALGI
-576 RLNRAQLAILL
+576 HLGRAQLTILL

-596 TLVVGPLSFVGLLA
+596 TMVIGPLSFTGLLA
-610 PHMAKLMG
+610 PHLARLMG

-624 HLLGAAVSGA
+624 HLLGAAGCGA

>member
-1 MNQIFP
+1 MSSSLS
-7 SPLRLPVSLLLG
+7 SPLLRPGLCLLVLTLG
-19 LTLALAGWE
+19 LACTE
-28 LAGQLS
+28 LARQLPGALWWQALFS
-34 VARWL
+34 PELDDAR
-39 ATLLSPD
+39 
-46 LTDTSQAVVHFS
+46 QAVVHFS

-108 LFAPSWLLLGR
+108 LLAPSWLLIGR
-119 EWIAMAGGCL
+119 EWIAMAGGSL

-137 AWRHQL
+137 AWRRQL

-185 VQNSWSGVSYLLPRL
+185 AQNSWSGVGYLLPRL
-200 LLAVVLAA
+200 LLAAMLAV

-228 VSLQHLRFA
+228 VSLKHLRFA
-237 GLGLAVFVTACVVS
+237 GLGLAVFITACVVS

-262 APALVRLLGVRKLA
+262 APAMVRLLGVRKLA
-276 LRLLWAPLL
+276 QRLLWAPIL

-297 QSLSRSGSVLIPT
+297 QTLSRFWPVLIPT

-332 SGTPKANAA
+332 QSAPKANSS
-341 LLVARH
+341 LQLARH
-347 PAPARL
+347 PAPTRL
-353 VGLMLMGLVVAVMAS
+353 VGLMVLGLAAAVIAS

-373 GIDGWH
+373 GMDGWG

-392 RLPRTLAAGAAGM
+392 RLPRTLAAGAAGV

-416 VSSNPMASPELLGV
+416 VSNNPMASPELLGV

-437 VIATALLLP
+437 VIAAALLLP

-453 LAGGL
+453 LLGGL
-458 LGAFGCLLLLLL
+458 MGAFACLLLLVLI
-470 VNRSHGFQPER
+470 NRRNGFQPER
-481 LLVNRSHGFQP
+481 I
-492 ERLLLSGIAI
+492 LLSGIAI

-534 VTLPIAGGLV
+534 VTQPVALALV
-544 VLALTLLAACLLL
+544 VLALLMLAACLLV
-557 SRWLDLLPM
+557 SRWLDLMPM
-566 GPAVAAALGI
+566 GPAVATALGI
-576 RLNRAQLAILL
+576 HLGRAQLTILL

-596 TLVVGPLSFVGLLA
+596 TMVIGPLSFAGLLA
-610 PHMAKLMG
+610 PHLARLMG

-624 HLLGAAVSGA
+624 HLLGAAGCGA

>member
-1 MNQIFP
+1 MKRLLT
-7 SPLRLPVSLLLG
+7 SPLLRPVSILLG
-19 LTLALAGWE
+19 LTLLLAYWE
-28 LAGQLS
+28 LARQLPAALWWQS
-34 VARWL
+34 LFTPNLDDV
-39 ATLLSPD
+39 
-46 LTDTSQAVVHFS
+46 SQAVVHFS
-58 WLPRLAICLLAGAAL
+58 WLPRLAVTLLAGAAL

-119 EWIAMAGGCL
+119 EWIAMAGGSL
-129 AMGLVFAL
+129 AMALVFAL
-137 AWRHQL
+137 AWRRQL

-200 LLAVVLAA
+200 LAAAALAA
-208 VLVRP
+208 LLVRP

-262 APALVRLLGVRKLA
+262 APAMVRLLGIRQLGQ
-276 LRLLWAPLL
+276 RLLWAPIL

-297 QSLSRSGSVLIPT
+297 QSLSRFWPVLIPT
-310 GAMTALLGAP
+310 GTMTSLLGAP

-332 SGTPKANAA
+332 SGAPKSNAG

-347 PAPARL
+347 SAPARL
-353 VGLMLMGLVVAVMAS
+353 IGLLLVGLLLAMVAT
-368 LLFGQ
+368 LLLGQ
-373 GIDGWH
+373 GMTGWS

-392 RLPRTLAAGAAGM
+392 RLPRTLAAGAAGV

-416 VSSNPMASPELLGV
+416 VSNNPMASPELLGV

-446 ALPLPMM
+446 ALPLPLM
-453 LAGGL
+453 LVGGL
-458 LGAFGCLLLLLL
+458 LGAFACLLLLVL
-470 VNRSHGFQPER
+470 VNRKHGFQPER
-481 LLVNRSHGFQP
+481 I
-492 ERLLLSGIAI
+492 LLSGIAI

-513 LANGDL
+513 LANGDM

-534 VTLPIAGGLV
+534 VTLPVAYGLV
-544 VLALTLLAACLLL
+544 GLALLMLAACLLV

-566 GPAVAAALGI
+566 GAALATALGI

-624 HLLGAAVSGA
+624 HLLGAAASGA

-639 ADWIGQQILFP
+639 ADWVGQQILFP